1 VNAEPKVLVFACNW
15 CSYMGADLAGISR
28 REYPANALVLRVPCS
43 GRVDPGFILKAFEKG
58 ADGVLVTGCHPGDC
72 HYRSGN
78 ERAYDRVGL
87 AKKLVEQLGIG
98 SDRLRIEW
106 ISSSEG
112 ERFAQIITKFVEHIR
127 EAGPLWARPEAPE
140 VTA

>member
-1 VNAEPKVLVFACNW
+1 MSGEPRILVFACNW

-28 REYPANALVLRVPCS
+28 RAYPPNALILRVPCS
-43 GRVDPGFILKAFEKG
+43 GRVDPGFVLRAFEKG

-72 HYRSGN
+72 HYRTGN
-78 ERAYDRVGL
+78 ERAYDRVQMTKRL
-87 AKKLVEQLGIG
+87 LEQLGIG
-98 SDRLRIEW
+98 GDRLRIEW

-112 ERFAQIITKFVEHIR
+112 ERFADIVTEFTKDIAAMR
-127 EAGPLWARPEAPE
+127 PLWPAAKE

>member
-1 VNAEPKVLVFACNW
+1 MSGEPRILVFACNW

-28 REYPANALVLRVPCS
+28 RAYPPNALILRVPCS
-43 GRVDPGFILKAFEKG
+43 GRVDPGFVLRAFEKG

-72 HYRSGN
+72 HYRTGN
-78 ERAYDRVGL
+78 ERAYDRVQMTKRL
-87 AKKLVEQLGIG
+87 LEQLGIG
-98 SDRLRIEW
+98 GDRLRIEW

-112 ERFAQIITKFVEHIR
+112 ERFADIITEFTNDIAAMR
-127 EAGPLWARPEAPE
+127 PLWPAAKE

>member
-1 VNAEPKVLVFACNW
+1 VSGEPRILVFACNW

-28 REYPANALVLRVPCS
+28 RAYPPNALILRVPCS
-43 GRVDPGFILKAFEKG
+43 GRVDPGFVLRAFEKG

-72 HYRSGN
+72 HYRTGN
-78 ERAYDRVGL
+78 ERAYDRVQMTKRL
-87 AKKLVEQLGIG
+87 LEQLGIG
-98 SDRLRIEW
+98 GDRLRIEW

-112 ERFAQIITKFVEHIR
+112 ERFADIITEFTNDIAAMR
-127 EAGPLWARPEAPE
+127 PLWPAAKE